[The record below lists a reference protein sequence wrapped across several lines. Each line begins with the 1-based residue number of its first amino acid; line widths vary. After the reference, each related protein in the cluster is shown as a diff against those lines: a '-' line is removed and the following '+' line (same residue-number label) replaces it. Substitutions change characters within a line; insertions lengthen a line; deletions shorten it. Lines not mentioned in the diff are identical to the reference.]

1 VTSPDTAAGPVVLSA
16 MRDGVLTVT
25 LNRPEVRNAL
35 IPEVNNVLAEFFESA
50 AADTAVRAAVL
61 AGNGKSF
68 CAGGDARF
76 KNADFPTGWA
86 AFERAVTALTSF
98 PKPLVIRVQ
107 GHAIGAGCTLALLGD
122 FVVAGDDAVF
132 RFPFVHMGLVPEGT
146 HVVTQ
151 LVSPVVARSFVL
163 LGEPLT
169 GAEAA
174 SVGLIHQAV
183 PAGGLDQA
191 VREIIGKVL
200 ALPDVAIERVK
211 AGLALAGRAGFEET
225 LEWERV
231 AQAELRA
238 LPGSEEIRADYFR
251 GRNVAA
257 KDIAGP
263 RGTKGQGTP

>member
-1 VTSPDTAAGPVVLSA
+1 VTGRDTAAGPVVLSA
-16 MRDGVLTVT
+16 VQDGVLTVT

-35 IPEVNNVLAEFFESA
+35 IPDVSNLLAEAFESA
-50 AADTAVRAAVL
+50 ATNPAVRAAVL
-61 AGNGKSF
+61 AGTGKSF

-86 AFERAVTALTSF
+86 AFERSVTALTSF

-122 FVVAGDDAVF
+122 FVVAEDDAIF
-132 RFPFVHMGLVPEGT
+132 RFPFVHMGLVPEGAY
-146 HVVTQ
+146 VVTQ
-151 LVSPVVARSFVL
+151 LVRPVVARSFVL

-183 PAGGLDQA
+183 PTGSLDQA
-191 VREIIGKVL
+191 VGEIVGKVL
-200 ALPDVAIERVK
+200 ALPGVAIEQVK

-238 LPGSEEIRADYFR
+238 LPGSEELRADYFR
-251 GRNVAA
+251 GLKIAA
-257 KDIAGP
+257 KDIAAP
-263 RGTKGQGTP
+263 RRTSGQGTP